1 VTTYSSGRY
10 VFTSKRGSV
19 LALCRDENLDRT
31 VCIHWVAKQ
40 DKIEAVRARLAILL
54 SVASPF
60 LALIY
65 DMVIEGNRVGV
76 VQEDLTDAVNVD
88 DTNRLSRL
96 YEMSAGLA
104 ALHDNGLAHGALDQG
119 SFRMGPLNRGR
130 LCNLAFGDAALDK
143 PSRDY
148 GAFAQC
154 LDAMGISRVRDA
166 PLQELRRKLEQAPSD
181 PLTARLRDRIA
192 ALLLRDKHRALVY
205 WRGTSV
211 ELSSQQRTAR
221 FSHPTGL
228 AVVTIEY
235 DGTRFYLSEAAGE
248 VRVNNLSVSPGSELP
263 GSCVLVLGG
272 AHRARSERYSVTFD
286 QSHPEVG

>member
-1 VTTYSSGRY
+1 
-10 VFTSKRGSV
+10 
-19 LALCRDENLDRT
+19 
-31 VCIHWVAKQ
+31 VAQK
-40 DKIEAVRARLAILL
+40 DKVAAVRARLAVLL
-54 SVASPF
+54 SIASPF

-65 DMVIEGNRVGV
+65 DMVIEANRVGV
-76 VQEDLTDAVNVD
+76 VEEALPDAVSVD
-88 DTNRLSRL
+88 DTSRLSRL

-104 ALHDNGLAHGALDQG
+104 ALHDNGLAHGALDKD

-130 LCNLAFGDAALDK
+130 LCNLAFGDAALDE
-143 PSRDY
+143 PPRDY
-148 GAFAQC
+148 GAFARC
-154 LDAMGISRVRDA
+154 LDAMGISRIRDA
-166 PLQELRRKLEQAPSD
+166 SLEELRRKLEQPTSD

-192 ALLLRDKHRALVY
+192 ALLLRDKHRALAY

-228 AVVTIEY
+228 AAVTIEY

-248 VRVNNLSVSPGSELP
+248 VRVNNLPVTPGSELP